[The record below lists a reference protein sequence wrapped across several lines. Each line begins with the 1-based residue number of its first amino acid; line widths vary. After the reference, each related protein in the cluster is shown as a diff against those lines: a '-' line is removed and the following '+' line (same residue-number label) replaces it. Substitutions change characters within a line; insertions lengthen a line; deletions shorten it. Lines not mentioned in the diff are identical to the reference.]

1 MFFAWSAMN
10 TFIKT
15 TQNHESKTVVE
26 SGRMHDGV
34 FMLLDTTRRFLA
46 KIGTFF
52 RASLSRVVPLRSQ
65 EACARA
71 DYYTIV
77 SPVTMVSVGRHSQ
90 SQRMHL
96 LAYGRIDPP
105 HPGIR
110 VQVAFQG
117 HQLALDSVDNV
128 QIAPVITQTDQ
139 AGEFVVD
146 ENFLCEPQVKFFT
159 SVTSLPDRE
168 APSVITS
175 LHLEEK
181 EEAKS
186 CTTHRVRE
194 RKKPLPT
201 ATITIDFESHC
212 QSSVS
217 YWFENPYKKGTV
229 SQTTEISYCPTE
241 SSALYLKLCPH
252 KKEHASIVDVF
263 TTTEEHAVPRYQ
275 RVYIQKNDEEFT
287 RITIF
292 DPEYTLKSVLILV

>member
-1 MFFAWSAMN
+1 MN

-15 TQNHESKTVVE
+15 TQHHESKTVVE

-52 RASLSRVVPLRSQ
+52 RASLSRVVPLRAQ
-65 EACARA
+65 EACSTA

-77 SPVTMVSVGRHSQ
+77 SPVTMVRVGRHIQ

-96 LAYGRIDPP
+96 LVYGRIDPP

-117 HQLALDSVDNV
+117 HQLDLDSADNV
-128 QIAPVITQTDQ
+128 QVAPVITQTDQ

-146 ENFLCEPQVKFFT
+146 ENFLCGPQVKFLT

-181 EEAKS
+181 EEDKS
-186 CTTHRVRE
+186 RTTSRVQK
-194 RKKPLPT
+194 RKQPLPT

-212 QSSVS
+212 QSSVT
-217 YWFENPYKKGTV
+217 YWFENPYKKGTI
-229 SQTTEISYCPTE
+229 SRTTEISYCPTE
-241 SSALYLKLCPH
+241 ASALYLKLCPH
-252 KKEHASIVDVF
+252 KKEYASIIDIF

-275 RVYIQKNDEEFT
+275 RVHSPKNDDEFI
-287 RITIF
+287 RIAIF
-292 DPEYTLKSVLILV
+292 APEFTLKSVLILV